1 MSCLNMVVFNAD
13 ITFFATT
20 VSVLVTAVA
29 NPLFFVFN
37 SFVST
42 QLSTVNKP
50 IQLRETESTTNAPN
64 ADQMTHT
71 TQLNAAELIEDSQLR
86 ATHQLS
92 GDR

>member
-1 MSCLNMVVFNAD
+1 MVVFNAD

-20 VSVLVTAVA
+20 VSILVTAVA

-37 SFVST
+37 SCVST
-42 QLSTVNKP
+42 QLLSTVNKP

-71 TQLNAAELIEDSQLR
+71 TQLNATELTEDSPTPR
-86 ATHQLS
+86 DTPAIW
-92 GDR
+92 